1 MINYG
6 NNNNNNFIIIN
17 YSSLSVF
24 VPFSLSLFPPSPLF
38 PLFLSSFFSAYNRS
52 YQYNLLDE
60 YHDSKAT
67 SEVYKAMLLLTLAMV
82 AKAVL
87 TIFTFGIKV
96 S

>member
-6 NNNNNNFIIIN
+6 NNNNIIIIIN
-17 YSSLSVF
+17 YFSLSVF
-24 VPFSLSLFPPSPLF
+24 VPFSLFLPPSPLF
-38 PLFLSSFFSAYNRS
+38 PLFLSSFSSAYNRS

-60 YHDSKAT
+60 YHDNKAT

>member
-1 MINYG
+1 MVIIII
-6 NNNNNNFIIIN
+6 IIIN
-17 YSSLSVF
+17 YSSLFVF
-24 VPFSLSLFPPSPLF
+24 VPFSLSLPPS
-38 PLFLSSFFSAYNRS
+38 PLFLSSFSSAYNRS
-52 YQYNLLDE
+52 YQYNLLDK

-67 SEVYKAMLLLTLAMV
+67 SEVYKAMSLLTLAMV

>member
-6 NNNNNNFIIIN
+6 NNNNNFIIIN

-24 VPFSLSLFPPSPLF
+24 VPFSLFLPPSPLF
-38 PLFLSSFFSAYNRS
+38 PLFPSSLSSTCNQS

-60 YHDSKAT
+60 YRDNKAT
-67 SEVYKAMLLLTLAMV
+67 SEVYKAMSLLTLAMV

>member
-6 NNNNNNFIIIN
+6 NNNNNFIIIN
-17 YSSLSVF
+17 YFSLSIF
-24 VPFSLSLFPPSPLF
+24 VPFSLFLPPS
-38 PLFLSSFFSAYNRS
+38 PLFLSSFSSAYNRS

-60 YHDSKAT
+60 YHDNKAT
-67 SEVYKAMLLLTLAMV
+67 SEVYKAMSLLTLAMV

>member
-1 MINYG
+1 M
-6 NNNNNNFIIIN
+6 
-17 YSSLSVF
+17 
-24 VPFSLSLFPPSPLF
+24 SLSLSLSSSLPPSPLF
-38 PLFLSSFFSAYNRS
+38 PLFPSSFSSAYNRS

-60 YHDSKAT
+60 YHNNKAT
-67 SEVYKAMLLLTLAMV
+67 SEVYEAMSLLTLAMV

>member
-1 MINYG
+1 MITYG
-6 NNNNNNFIIIN
+6 NNNNNIIIIN

-24 VPFSLSLFPPSPLF
+24 VPFSLFLPPSPLF
-38 PLFLSSFFSAYNRS
+38 PLFLSSSAYNQS

-60 YHDSKAT
+60 YHDNKAT
-67 SEVYKAMLLLTLAMV
+67 SEVYKAMSLLTLVMV